1 MAAAWQDDNL
11 ILSVD
16 YSWSDDYNLGMR
28 GWILCKK
35 QPIQSLEIE
44 IGGEVVAVNNW
55 EARPDVMAAHPAYA
69 KNEKC
74 GFIVQIPRIAQH
86 TVTFNAKTETEIL
99 SQSVDFQGSKPTMP
113 VGLSGGGGIFD
124 NFVDIVNANHL
135 RVLEIGS
142 RLGAPDHISNRQILT
157 GAASFTGFDY
167 YPDHNTDVVGDAH
180 KLSQYFP
187 NQKFDAIFSLSVFEH
202 LAMPWVVAME
212 INKCLEIGGLTFHA
226 THFAWPLH
234 EIPWDFW
241 RFSDNGLKVLFS
253 PAMGFEIIDAGLF
266 HPLRMH
272 LDSIIP
278 GQELFPAAPA
288 FGGVAILAKKVADFN
303 PDKFKWDVDL
313 VDVVGADSHY
323 PKPQSS

>member
-1 MAAAWQDDNL
+1 MAKAWQDDNL

-16 YSWSDDYNLGMR
+16 YSWSDDYGFAMR
-28 GWILCKK
+28 GWILSKK

-44 IGGEVVAVNNW
+44 IGDRVVAVTNW
-55 EARPDVMAAHPAYA
+55 EPRPDVVAAHPEYA
-69 KNEKC
+69 QNEKC
-74 GFIVQIPRIAQH
+74 GFILQIPRMAEH
-86 TVTFNAKTETEIL
+86 HVTFNAKTASTTI
-99 SQSVDFQGSKPTMP
+99 SKSVDFLGSKPPMP
-113 VGLSGGGGIFD
+113 YDFSDGGQLFD
-124 NFVDIVNANHL
+124 KFVDTVNTNHL

-142 RLGAPDHISNRQILT
+142 RLGLSDRVSNRQTLS

-202 LAMPWVVAME
+202 LAMPWLVAME

-234 EIPWDFW
+234 ETPWDFW

-253 PAMGFEIIDAGLF
+253 PAMGFEIVAAGLF

-272 LDSIIP
+272 LDSILP

-288 FGGVAILAKKVADFN
+288 FGGSAIIAKKVADFN
-303 PDKFKWDVDL
+303 PDKFKWDVEL
-313 VDVVGADSHY
+313 TDVVGADSHY
-323 PKPQSS
+323 PKPQ